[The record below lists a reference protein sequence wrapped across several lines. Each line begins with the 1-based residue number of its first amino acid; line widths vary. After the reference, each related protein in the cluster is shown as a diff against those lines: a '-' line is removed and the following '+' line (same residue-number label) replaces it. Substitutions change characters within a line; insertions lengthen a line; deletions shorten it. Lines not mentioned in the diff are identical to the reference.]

1 MIPPINLKKWIDNN
15 RELLKPPVCNKVI
28 YEDAET
34 IVMIVGSPN
43 IRLDY
48 HVNHT
53 EELFYQIEGDITLT
67 IRENNRAKD
76 IDIKEGEIFL
86 LPASIPHSPQ
96 RPKGTV
102 GLVVER
108 KRPDKML
115 DGFEWYCLNC
125 NEKLYQET
133 LELKNIVK
141 DLPPIF
147 ERFYNNDEH
156 CTCKSCGTKQEK
168 IINN

>member
-1 MIPPINLKKWIDNN
+1 MIPPINLKKWIDDN

-28 YEDAET
+28 YEDTDT

-86 LPASIPHSPQ
+86 LPPSIPHSPQ

-108 KRPDKML
+108 TRPDKML
-115 DGFEWYCLNC
+115 DEFEWYCLNC